1 MVSVPE
7 NPLND
12 VMGRAPRIMAANGTC
27 CRGAATIGNGVAA
40 EGFNHPSPT
49 YDVP

>member
-27 CRGAATIGNGVAA
+27 CLAPR
-40 EGFNHPSPT
+40 PSAME
-49 YDVP
+49 